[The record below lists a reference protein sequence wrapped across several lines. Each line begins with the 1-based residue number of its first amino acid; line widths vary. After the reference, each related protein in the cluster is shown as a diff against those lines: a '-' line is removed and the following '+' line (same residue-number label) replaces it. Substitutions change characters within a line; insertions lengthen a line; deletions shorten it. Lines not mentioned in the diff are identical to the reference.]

1 MSETRYIMS
10 FTTGGLFFS
19 ESVTVAKLYFDLGDW
34 ALVRERVLENNLLQ
48 ARTVN
53 TAQRVFR
60 EISSRLKL
68 LTEDELQLLCN
79 GSRQEQTYLLWI
91 AICKRYAF
99 IRDFAGEVI
108 REKYLR
114 MDLEL
119 TYQDYD
125 VFFNAKSEWHEE
137 LEQLSDSTKSK
148 LRQVVFRMMRE
159 AELLSRNNAITPAL
173 LTEKLGQVIAQD
185 SPAWFT
191 VLPVSDTDIKEWA
204 K

>member
-1 MSETRYIMS
+1 MPEARYIMS
-10 FTTGGLFFS
+10 FTTGALFFS
-19 ESVTVAKLYFDLGDW
+19 ESVKVADLYFDLGDW
-34 ALVRERVLENNLLQ
+34 PLVRERVLESNILQ
-48 ARTVN
+48 ARTIN
-53 TAQRVFR
+53 TALRVFR
-60 EISSRLKL
+60 EISARLKL
-68 LTEDELQLLCN
+68 LTKKELQLLCN
-79 GSRQEQTYLLWI
+79 GSRQEQDYLLWI

-114 MDLEL
+114 MDFKL

-137 LEQLSDSTKSK
+137 LEHLKDATKTK

-159 AELLSRNNAITPAL
+159 AELLSRDNMIIPGL
-173 LTEKLGQVIAQD
+173 LTEQLARVIVQD
-185 SPAWFT
+185 SLAWFT
-191 VLPVSDTDIKEWA
+191 VLPVSDTDIKESV